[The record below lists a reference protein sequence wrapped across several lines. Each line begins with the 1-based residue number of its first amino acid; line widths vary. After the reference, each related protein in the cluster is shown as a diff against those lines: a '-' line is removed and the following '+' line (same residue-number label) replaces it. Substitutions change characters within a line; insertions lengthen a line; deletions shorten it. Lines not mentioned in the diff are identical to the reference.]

1 MTAAVPDWQIVGAR
15 STDADLVRA
24 AVAGDRQAFAVMYDR
39 YANRL
44 HDFCAGMLADRDAA
58 ADCVQDTFCTAA
70 TSLGDLRE
78 PDRLRAWL
86 YGIARHQALRRIRD
100 RRKEQLSDEL
110 PDIASNDAS
119 PDTMAG
125 RSELANLIAEA
136 AGGLSDRDRAVLEL
150 AYRHGLDGPELA
162 EALGV
167 SQTNANTL
175 VYRLRDTIEKCL
187 GALLVAR
194 RAGSTP
200 DRCPELA
207 VILKGWDGQFTILMR
222 KRIAR
227 HIESC
232 LVCEQQRRRMVNP
245 VALLGAA
252 PVFIPAPAWL
262 RDRTLRDV
270 QLTCSGTGMLAT
282 APTQPVRPEI
292 HWRRDED
299 DVRATYATS
308 EGVAADEANRVKHRF
323 VLLIGLFAG
332 IPLAV
337 LVLTISWM
345 YLPNVGVDPSSGT
358 EPVAPQSVPMPVAP
372 PPTVAPPNAP
382 PQRAPA
388 PATNRPGA
396 PPPATVAPRVPNA
409 HTAPQPIPAQQ
420 PSAVL
425 PAPAPTAPPPLPNV
439 VVPQVPQVPLL
450 PNVLAPPPLP
460 AAPPVQPN
468 QLTPPVPDVVPPPT
482 VQPTQPQPQPG
493 LGDTGLTPVDP
504 GDTAPDPGL
513 ILPPR

>member
-1 MTAAVPDWQIVGAR
+1 MTAAVPDWRVVGPR
-15 STDADLVRA
+15 SSDAELVRA
-24 AVAGDRQAFAVMYDR
+24 AVAGDRHAFAIMYDR

-44 HDFCAGMLADRDAA
+44 HDFCAGMLADPDAA
-58 ADCVQDTFCTAA
+58 ADCVQDAFCTAA

-78 PDRLRAWL
+78 PDRLRGWL

-110 PDIASNDAS
+110 PDIASSDAG

-125 RSELANLIAEA
+125 RSELASLIADA

-194 RAGSTP
+194 RARTTP
-200 DRCPELA
+200 DHCPQLA
-207 VILKGWDGQFTILMR
+207 ALLKGWDGQFTILMR

-227 HIESC
+227 HIDTC
-232 LVCEQQRRRMVNP
+232 PVCEQERRRMVNP

-252 PVFIPAPAWL
+252 PIFIPAPAWL
-262 RDRTLRDV
+262 RDRTLREV
-270 QLTCSGTGMLAT
+270 QLTCSGTGMMAA

-292 HWRRDED
+292 RWRRDED
-299 DVRATYATS
+299 DVHTTYRTS
-308 EGVAADEANRVKHRF
+308 ERAATDEDNRARHRF

-332 IPLAV
+332 VPLTV

-345 YLPNVGVDPSSGT
+345 YLPNVAVDPSSGT
-358 EPVAPQSVPMPVAP
+358 EPVAPQSVPLPVAP
-372 PPTVAPPNAP
+372 PPTVAPP
-382 PQRAPA
+382 QRTPA
-388 PATNRPGA
+388 PAADRPGEA
-396 PPPATVAPRVPNA
+396 PPDRVAPRVPREG
-409 HTAPQPIPAQQ
+409 TAPQTIPAQQ
-420 PSAVL
+420 PNVVV
-425 PAPAPTAPPPLPNV
+425 PAPAPAAPPPPLPTV
-439 VVPQVPQVPLL
+439 AVPQLPLL
-450 PNVLAPPPLP
+450 PNVLAPPYLP
-460 AAPPVQPN
+460 APPPVLPN
-468 QLTPPVPDVVPPPT
+468 QLPPPVPDVVPPPSQQAT
-482 VQPTQPQPQPG
+482 ALTPIPAPPPPPDPQPEPG
-493 LGDTGLTPVDP
+493 LGDTGLIP
-504 GDTAPDPGL
+504 
-513 ILPPR
+513 PPR